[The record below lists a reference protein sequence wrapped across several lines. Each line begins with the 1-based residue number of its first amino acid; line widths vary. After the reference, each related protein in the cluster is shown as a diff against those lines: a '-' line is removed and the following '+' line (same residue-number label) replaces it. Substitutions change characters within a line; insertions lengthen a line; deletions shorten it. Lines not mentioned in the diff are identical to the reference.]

1 MGLQR
6 PQRSTFH
13 DLPTPPPSTPLSLTP
28 LPPLASTV
36 NIHITNHNHYNI
48 HTPPSTQQ
56 KVFGS
61 KNRAAL
67 ISSSSTSTSSK
78 KAGYKSPLLQR
89 IIQNLS
95 PIYNYLSPA
104 ATPVITPSRRV
115 TSISFTEGKED
126 TTWVDEGDF
135 EQDETVLDEQL
146 SHIVSALNDMP
157 KEPVVRFSAA
167 ATNRT
172 YRRHV
177 ESNDEDVSPFPS
189 SGLDIPEERPEYGE
203 IYIRTP
209 TKTAQEN
216 ETAVTIK
223 SSLRGIAATKKLKSA
238 KPKIPLPECYDH
250 DLRFPNQQPGCDV
263 VPCDW
268 VRRYNSQRF
277 NNYSAAY
284 VQCKVPK
291 CDICI
296 AHETYGENSVWAR
309 SAPPGHTAESHRL
322 RSRIRYLCKKCPQP
336 APQPPGGIG
345 PIEMCTCTLRDEKGI
360 PTDMWFQ
367 CKDCAESAWFEFD
380 SKFGGP
386 DGFIA
391 KARRPMT
398 RKNKQGVI
406 VRPRRS
412 TRTKGP
418 APVTRR
424 KRCGCGSFAPV
435 DGRYGAYCTWCNCPV
450 EGREMMEYGGAAT
463 RSGNAFTSSRGGV
476 PYAVKEDVEMHDG
489 ENDSGI
495 GF

>member
-13 DLPTPPPSTPLSLTP
+13 DLPTPPPSTPLSVTP

-48 HTPPSTQQ
+48 HTPPSTQR
-56 KVFGS
+56 KVLGS
-61 KNRAAL
+61 KSRAAL
-67 ISSSSTSTSSK
+67 LSSTTVSSK
-78 KAGYKSPLLQR
+78 KAGYKSPLLQK

-95 PIYNYLSPA
+95 PIYNYLTPA

-115 TSISFTEGKED
+115 TSISFTEGGED
-126 TTWVDEGDF
+126 TTWVDEEDF
-135 EQDETVLDEQL
+135 EDDETVIDEQL
-146 SHIVSALNDMP
+146 NHIVSVLDDMP

-172 YRRHV
+172 CRRHV
-177 ESNDEDVSPFPS
+177 ESDDEDVSPFPTS
-189 SGLDIPEERPEYGE
+189 SLDELETEPEHME
-203 IYIRTP
+203 ICTP
-209 TKTAQEN
+209 TKAVQQTG
-216 ETAVTIK
+216 TVTIK
-223 SSLRGIAATKKLKSA
+223 SALRGAGNSSA
-238 KPKIPLPECYDH
+238 KKKKSQKVKFPLPECYDH
-250 DLRFPNQQPGCDV
+250 DLRFPDQPSGCDV

-322 RSRIRYLCKKCPQP
+322 RSRIRYLCRKCPQP

-345 PIEMCTCTLRDEKGI
+345 PIEMCTCTLRDEKGV

-391 KARRPMT
+391 KPRRPMT
-398 RKNKQGVI
+398 RKNKLGVI

-412 TRTKGP
+412 TRTKSS
-418 APVTRR
+418 APQARR

-450 EGREMMEYGGAAT
+450 EGRDMMEYGGAAT
-463 RSGNAFTSSRGGV
+463 RSGKSFTSSREGV
-476 PYAVKEDVEMHDG
+476 PYAVKDDVVMIDG
-489 ENDSGI
+489 DNDSGI